1 MDSVQMQIAALDRKL
16 DGLYDSIEQLD
27 LKVSSAIGEGGAT
40 ANSYPVEARSL
51 PDGRAAAV
59 LFDPNPSRSAMVHKD
74 IIADDDRLEGDRSQ
88 KEKELTPELQIQRLT
103 AQLTAAYNR
112 IAALEEQLLS
122 RRVH

>member
-27 LKVSSAIGEGGAT
+27 LKVSSAISEGGGT
-40 ANSYPVEARSL
+40 ANSYSLEPRS
-51 PDGRAAAV
+51 PSDGRTAAI
-59 LFDPNPSRSAMVHKD
+59 LFDSNPSPNTMVHKD
-74 IIADDDRLEGDRSQ
+74 ILADDDRLEGDRSQ
-88 KEKELTPELQIQRLT
+88 KEKELTPQLQIQRLT